1 MNANPTEFRHWRR
14 KFEQYYLGSDMG
26 VINIPGQQATLAG
39 YLDADIEQYLCSIL
53 GYNTLIFTQEPND
66 DEVFSGID

>member
-1 MNANPTEFRHWRR
+1 
-14 KFEQYYLGSDMG
+14 MG